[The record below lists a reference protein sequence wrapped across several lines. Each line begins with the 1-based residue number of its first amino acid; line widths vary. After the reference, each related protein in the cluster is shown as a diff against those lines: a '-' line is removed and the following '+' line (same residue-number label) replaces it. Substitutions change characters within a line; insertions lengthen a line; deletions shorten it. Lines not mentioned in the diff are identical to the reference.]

1 MLIDNVNNESFCT
14 LMYVFHEKKIV
25 ERKQEKEGK
34 YSITH
39 LIFTR
44 DQQNQV
50 GYLDTE
56 TTERTIRNHP
66 GLTSCLEPIV
76 LAL

>member
-14 LMYVFHEKKIV
+14 LMYVFHEKKLKGN
-25 ERKQEKEGK
+25 RKKEGK

-44 DQQNQV
+44 EQQNQV

-76 LAL
+76 MAL